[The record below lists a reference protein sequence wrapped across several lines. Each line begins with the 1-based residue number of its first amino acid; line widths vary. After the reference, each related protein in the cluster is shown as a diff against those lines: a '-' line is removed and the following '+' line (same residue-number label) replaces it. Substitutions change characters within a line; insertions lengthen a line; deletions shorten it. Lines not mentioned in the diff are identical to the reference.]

1 MKEETRRRLDEF
13 FEQNFEVMVDALSD
27 QRVLVTRH
35 PRIFEGYAGAYL
47 LRNPHGYLLCVPPA
61 WLDRA
66 SEAVATREPATLFD
80 VEALTAIF
88 GDAVDVPVGP
98 ATISYAD
105 ETDFVPADTFG
116 ARLIDAEDAPAL
128 IRLREACDPVEWD
141 HGGHI
146 HPVQHPTFAV
156 FVDGKIV
163 AAASY
168 DYQRD
173 WIRHVGFITH
183 PAHRSR
189 GFGRGVASAITAYG
203 LAEGGVMQ
211 WQTLN
216 ENVPSFR
223 VGQALGYK
231 PWVETI
237 AIRLTA

>member
-1 MKEETRRRLDEF
+1 MLEQTRSRLDEF
-13 FEQNFEVMVDALSD
+13 FAGNFEVAVAELSHE
-27 QRVLVTRH
+27 RVLVRAH

-47 LRNPHGYLLCVPPA
+47 LRNRHGYLLCVPPE
-61 WLDRA
+61 WLDRTNA
-66 SEAVATREPATLFD
+66 AVGAREPASLFN

-88 GDAVDVPVGP
+88 GAAVDVPVGP

-105 ETDFVPADTFG
+105 ETDFAPTDSMG
-116 ARLIDAEDAPAL
+116 ARLLDQTDAEAL
-128 IRLREACDPVEWD
+128 IRLRDACDPIEWD
-141 HGGHI
+141 HGGHT

-156 FVDGKIV
+156 FVDGEIV
-163 AAASY
+163 SAASY
-168 DYQRD
+168 DYQGE

-183 PAHRSR
+183 PAHR
-189 GFGRGVASAITAYG
+189 GRGYGRAAASAITTYG

-216 ENVPSFR
+216 ENVPSFH

-231 PWVETI
+231 LWVETI